1 MQFTAIA
8 VPALNLPMSLNG
20 IVFFLISIGFPIALF
35 LAWAFELTPEG
46 VKSTINVEQDES
58 IAKSTGRKLDF
69 LIIGLLSI
77 IIIYLIA
84 ANYIFNGEDDQE
96 QSTQSIAVLPF
107 VNMSS
112 DPEQEYFS
120 DGISEE
126 LLNLL
131 AQIPKLQVAGRTS
144 SFAFK
149 DKNEDLREIGDA
161 LNVKHILEG
170 SVRKSGTKL
179 RITAQLIQADNGY
192 HLWSET
198 YDRELSDVFKIQDE
212 IARNIVE
219 ALKVKLGADDIKVLN
234 NQPTTNLDAHD
245 AYLRAWP
252 LYHERDSKG
261 LLMAISLF
269 EKATKLDPQFVE
281 AWAMLADSYA
291 MLYIYGEQEI
301 TKQQVAEEMG
311 RCFVKIL
318 QIGKTTWHVHSA
330 IGVYYSTFTE
340 YSENE
345 SYLHALEQ
353 ALALNPNS
361 SLVLARLYNSVEV
374 MPLTELTSE
383 IVDTSYARAQKAYR
397 LDPLSW
403 VVVANLVTSLIAQE
417 KFGEA
422 EQLLLNGNNYL
433 DIDEFFLVNAD
444 LLGRISEQLAIDLK
458 TNSTNMRSR
467 FSLLDRLATM
477 QLWEYSEKIPKTGIP
492 DVYLTYIDFKQQL
505 GQNATFNMQRYYE
518 QSRWEVDLQG
528 TSVARDNYIFLAP
541 QLDVEFIRK
550 NKLHLQN
557 AADVYFKSGSYY
569 LTLNL
574 IGILNSFR
582 ISGLADEVT
591 KIDLQLE
598 QIFDVWDELN
608 FYPTIRDTFKS
619 IWLAEQGKATE
630 ANTLLKSLKITDY
643 FILDTLKY
651 LPSRYAITETP
662 AYKVIIEN
670 YNDLLDVERAE
681 FKQRWQELGLDELP
695 EVN

>member
-46 VKSTINVEQDES
+46 VKSTTNVEQDES

-112 DPEQEYFS
+112 DTEQEYFS

-149 DKNEDLREIGDA
+149 DKNEDLREIGEA

-252 LYHERDSKG
+252 LYHERGSKG
-261 LLMAISLF
+261 LLTAISLF

-345 SYLHALEQ
+345 SYLHSLEQ

-383 IVDTSYARAQKAYR
+383 IIDTSYARAQKAYR

-403 VVVANLVTSLIAQE
+403 VVVANLVTSLMAQE
-417 KFGEA
+417 KLEEA

-433 DIDEFFLVNAD
+433 DINEFFLVNAD

-458 TNSTNMRSR
+458 TNSTNMRNRLSV
-467 FSLLDRLATM
+467 LDRLEAM

-492 DVYLTYIDFKQQL
+492 DVYLTYINFKQQL
-505 GQNATFNMQRYYE
+505 SQNATFDMQQYYE

-528 TSVARDNYIFLAP
+528 TSVARDYYIFLAP

-557 AADVYFKSGSYY
+557 AADVYFKSGSYS
-569 LTLNL
+569 LSLNL

-608 FYPTIRDTFKS
+608 FYPTTRDTFKS
-619 IWLAEQGKATE
+619 IWLAEQGKSTE
-630 ANTLLKSLKITDY
+630 ANTLLKSLKIKDY
-643 FILDTLKY
+643 VMLKELKL

-662 AYKVIIEN
+662 AYKVIIDN

>member
-1 MQFTAIA
+1 MEFWQELKRRNVVKVAIAYLTLGWLIVQFTAIA
-8 VPALNLPMSLNG
+8 VPALNLPISLNS
-20 IVFFLISIGFPIALF
+20 IVFYIISIGFPIALF

-46 VKSTINVEQDES
+46 VKSTINVKQDES
-58 IAKSTGRKLDF
+58 IAKNTGRKLDF

-77 IIIYLIA
+77 IIIYLVA
-84 ANYIFNGEDDQE
+84 ANYIFDGKEDQ
-96 QSTQSIAVLPF
+96 QQTTQSIAVLPF

-112 DPEQEYFS
+112 DAEQEYFS

-131 AQIPKLQVAGRTS
+131 AQIPELQVAGRTS

-149 DKNEDLREIGDA
+149 NKNEDLREIGDA

-198 YDRELSDVFKIQDE
+198 YDRELADVFKIQDE
-212 IARNIVE
+212 IARNIVD

-261 LLMAISLF
+261 LLTAISLF
-269 EKATKLDPQFVE
+269 KQATKLDPQFVE

-383 IVDTSYARAQKAYR
+383 IVDTSYVRAQKAYR

-403 VVVANLVTSLIAQE
+403 VVTANLVTSLMAQE
-417 KFGEA
+417 KYEET
-422 EQLLLNGNNYL
+422 EQLQLNGNNNI
-433 DIDEFFLVNAD
+433 DIEEFFLVNVD
-444 LLGRISEQLAIDLK
+444 LLGRISERLAIDLK
-458 TNSTNMRSR
+458 TNSTNMRNR
-467 FSLLDRLATM
+467 FSVLRRLATL
-477 QLWEYSEKIPKTGIP
+477 QLWEYSNRIPKAGIP
-492 DVYLTYIDFKQQL
+492 DQYLTFINFQQQL
-505 GQNATFNMQRYYE
+505 SQNATFDMQRYYE
-518 QSRWEVDLQG
+518 QSRWEVDLDG
-528 TSVARDNYIFLAP
+528 SSIARDYYIFLAP
-541 QLDVEFIRK
+541 QLDVEFIQK

-557 AADVYFKSGSYY
+557 AADAYFKSGAYSF
-569 LTLNL
+569 TLNL
-574 IGILNSFR
+574 IGIANSFR

-591 KIDLQLE
+591 KINGQLE

-608 FYPTIRDTFKS
+608 FYPTTRDTFKS
-619 IWLAEQGKATE
+619 IWLAEQGKTTE
-630 ANTLLKSLKITDY
+630 ANTLLKSLDIIDY
-643 FILDTLKY
+643 YVLDSLK
-651 LPSRYAITETP
+651 S
-662 AYKVIIEN
+662 
-670 YNDLLDVERAE
+670 
-681 FKQRWQELGLDELP
+681 
-695 EVN
+695 